1 MLADLTMIATLPVN
15 VMTVQQ
21 AAEDMSTEAAAK
33 VEGEV
38 EAQQPDIPRPTPGPP
53 QAPEQPVVPP
63 DDPHRPDVDR
73 QPSIDPP
80 AGDPPV
86 QAPSEKPGI
95 SEPPAP
101 RA

>member
-15 VMTVQQ
+15 PAALEAEESNGVQ
-21 AAEDMSTEAAAK
+21 
-33 VEGEV
+33 
-38 EAQQPDIPRPTPGPP
+38 AQQPEIPHPTPGLP

-73 QPSIDPP
+73 EPSIDPP
-80 AGDPPV
+80 PTDPPV

>member
-15 VMTVQQ
+15 P
-21 AAEDMSTEAAAK
+21 AALRAEDLSAEPS
-33 VEGEV
+33 VNVGDV
-38 EAQQPDIPRPTPGPP
+38 QAQQPEIPHPSPGMPHV
-53 QAPEQPVVPP
+53 PEQPVVPP

-73 QPSIDPP
+73 EPSIDPP
-80 AGDPPV
+80 ATEPPV

>member
-1 MLADLTMIATLPVN
+1 MIADLTMIATLPVN
-15 VMTVQQ
+15 PAALQ
-21 AAEDMSTEAAAK
+21 ASEP
-33 VEGEV
+33 GEV
-38 EAQQPDIPRPTPGPP
+38 QAQQPETPHPTPGLPK
-53 QAPEQPVVPP
+53 APEQPVVPP

-73 QPSIDPP
+73 EPSIDPP
-80 AGDPPV
+80 PTEPPV